1 MSSRRKRQL
10 PDVGRSYDPP
20 WRSVPQGRGL
30 PRTPI
35 IKAVVPVILLAAV
48 VVLAVTFILAGI
60 SALQG

>member
-1 MSSRRKRQL
+1 MDAAKI
-10 PDVGRSYDPP
+10 
-20 WRSVPQGRGL
+20 PQGRGL

-60 SALQG
+60 SALLG